1 MFLGTFSQKVLKE
14 RLEENTSERLRL
26 RAAVEYNVG
35 MLRFYRYATAWT
47 TAILLLKQSTGKKNL
62 ARALFMVG
70 VFIPLPTPSLS
81 NAQQSARSP
90 RVQRALLLRIRLVAM
105 LQGRR
110 L

>member
-1 MFLGTFSQKVLKE
+1 MFLGTFFQKVLKE

-62 ARALFMVG
+62 ARAVLYGMVADLLLHQLHL
-70 VFIPLPTPSLS
+70 LPTLD
-81 NAQQSARSP
+81 NQLAVFACYRFLHLIF
-90 RVQRALLLRIRLVAM
+90 A
-105 LQGRR
+105 
-110 L
+110 